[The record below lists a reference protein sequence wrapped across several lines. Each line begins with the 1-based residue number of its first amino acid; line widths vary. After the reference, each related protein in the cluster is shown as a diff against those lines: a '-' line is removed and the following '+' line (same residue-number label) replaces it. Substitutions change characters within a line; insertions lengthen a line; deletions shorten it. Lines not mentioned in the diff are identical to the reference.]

1 MLAWFA
7 VAVATIV
14 VTNEYDARHFCSL
27 LAPMSL
33 LAAFALDRVGTWL
46 RRPALVTG
54 LVLAVTFAMHDYYT
68 LVQAARYAYHRA
80 VLRDPQW
87 RRATVEKI
95 ADAVRPCTDA
105 EPSLYVVRQSPILYD
120 MLGVKPPTRY
130 VFPTNLFDSSKWAML
145 GFDGSA
151 EIARILRTQPVTIVV
166 GGAASVNG
174 RGDDDPAVVA
184 AMMRDVDARY
194 IPVAVVEG
202 ATIYRLKSAANS
214 GSPACRATRLRPE
227 PLAWY
232 SAESAI

>member
-1 MLAWFA
+1 M
-7 VAVATIV
+7 
-14 VTNEYDARHFCSL
+14 
-27 LAPMSL
+27 
-33 LAAFALDRVGTWL
+33 
-46 RRPALVTG
+46 TG

-105 EPSLYVVRQSPILYD
+105 EPSLYVVRQSPILYE

-145 GFDGSA
+145 GFDGSS
-151 EIARILRTQPVTIVV
+151 EIDPDLAH
-166 GGAASVNG
+166 AAGDDRRGRGPSVSG

-194 IPVAVVEG
+194 IPVAVVKG
-202 ATIYRLKSAANS
+202 ATIT
-214 GSPACRATRLRPE
+214 G
-227 PLAWY
+227 
-232 SAESAI
+232 